1 MGKGAEHLAEV
12 AAELVG
18 LPIDLLVTAGTPASL
33 AAKQASSSLP
43 IVMVL
48 VGYPVELGLVA
59 SIAQP
64 GGNVTGLRNWSGPLT
79 PKKLE
84 LLSETVPGLARVGI
98 VLNEG
103 NLSNRLSFRE
113 AQVAAQSIGLQL
125 RALDVRAAEDLEGAF
140 ATAREWPADA
150 LFVSQAPILQ
160 SLAPRFAELAAQ
172 SRLPAIYSERAY
184 VEAGG
189 LMAYGVNPALGF
201 RRAAYYV
208 DSILRGA
215 KPADLPVEQ
224 ETTFEFVI
232 NLKAARALGL
242 TLPRSLL
249 VLADELME

>member
-1 MGKGAEHLAEV
+1 MGKSAERLAEV
-12 AAELVG
+12 AAELVV

-33 AAKQASSSLP
+33 VAKQASSSLP
-43 IVMVL
+43 IVMVG
-48 VGYPVELGLVA
+48 VGYPVELGLVT

-64 GGNVTGLRNWSGPLT
+64 GGNVTGVRNWSGPLT

-84 LLSETVPGLARVGI
+84 LLSETVPRLARVGI

-103 NLSNRLSFRE
+103 NLSNRLAFGE
-113 AQVAAQSIGLQL
+113 AQVAAQAIGLQL

-160 SLAPRFAELAAQ
+160 SLASRIAQLAAQ
-172 SRLPAIYSERAY
+172 SRLPAIYAERAY

-189 LMAYGVNPALGF
+189 LMAYGVSPILSF

-232 NLKAARALGL
+232 NMKAARALGL

-249 VLADELME
+249 VLADELVE